1 MSRRKQSV
9 RLYLD
14 VDTYR
19 QLLVQAA
26 NTQDVKTPSDYA
38 AQLLAEGLNH
48 KASEQ
53 ALNQKAGESA
63 ANE

>member
-1 MSRRKQSV
+1 MNRRKQSV

-19 QLLVQAA
+19 QLVVQAA
-26 NTQDVKTPSDYA
+26 NTSDVKTPSDYA
-38 AQLLAEGLNH
+38 AHLLAET
-48 KASEQ
+48 
-53 ALNQKAGESA
+53 LNQNAGESS

>member
-38 AQLLAEGLNH
+38 AQLLAE
-48 KASEQ
+48 
-53 ALNQKAGESA
+53 ALKNNAGESA